1 MAAMVR
7 VVGLLAAIAMLP
19 AARAGIEDCACDPG
33 DPATM
38 QARQCSL
45 SREALAHPAEA
56 PVFFLKDANPNK
68 PHRLLA
74 LPKAVRKGIHT
85 LADMTPAER
94 THFWTTAI
102 QKAKELWGDA
112 WGLAVNGEE
121 MRTQCQPHIHI
132 GKFLPAAESRNF
144 IVVDGPAQMPVPK
157 DGGGLWV
164 HPQGD
169 KLHVHLGEQLTETV
183 LLR

>member
-7 VVGLLAAIAMLP
+7 VLGLLAAIVISP
-19 AARAGIEDCACDPG
+19 AAGAGVDYCVCDPD
-33 DPATM
+33 DPTTL

-45 SREALAHPAEA
+45 SREALAHPAEV
-56 PVFFLKDANPNK
+56 PVFFLKDANPSK
-68 PHRLLA
+68 PNRLLA
-74 LPKAVRKGIHT
+74 LPKAVRKGVHT
-85 LADMTPAER
+85 LAGMTPAER
-94 THFWTTAI
+94 TLLWTTAI
-102 QKAKELWGDA
+102 QKAQETWGEA

-132 GKFLPAAESRNF
+132 GKFLPAAETRNF
-144 IVVDGPAQMPVPK
+144 IVVEGPAQMPVPK
-157 DGGGLWV
+157 DGSGLWV